1 MLPTSTGRARQS
13 EQKGPVN
20 GPSMRTQFP
29 GLIRVTLSV
38 FSLLLSF
45 TNSGYAQNIS
55 VPPRVMQAVNPLE
68 MVVLRGNTHPLA
80 RSEYDRGAVS
90 DAMPMGRVLLL
101 LQRSP
106 DQEQALQQLLEQ
118 QQSKSSP
125 NYHAWLTPEQFGQ
138 QFGVAAVDI
147 QVITQW
153 LASQGFSQIN
163 AGPGRMII
171 EFAGSAGQVRSA
183 FHTEIHRFVMNG
195 EEHTANVADPQI
207 PAALAPV
214 VAGIVSLHDFPKR
227 SHAKVVGEFHSKIGE
242 PGLQPLLT
250 LPTPFGSGNFYG
262 LGPGDFATIYNTR
275 PLLTAG
281 NDGTGQTIA
290 IVGETNLNVQDVQ
303 QFRSVFGLPAN
314 FDVTNIVL
322 NGADPG
328 ITSTDEE
335 TEADL
340 DVQWSGAV
348 APGATIKFVV
358 SASTPAS
365 AGVDLSAL
373 YIVEHNFA
381 AVMSESYGACESFLG
396 SAGNAFYGTLWQ
408 QAAAQGIT
416 AIVSSGDGGS
426 AGCDDFNKPQPAT
439 QGLAVSGLASTPYN
453 VSVGGTDFDQVNNWA
468 AYWSA
473 TNDATGTSAKSY
485 IPEIPW
491 SQNCAQIGLTGCGSS
506 APQGSVNIVAGAGG
520 PSAIYPK
527 PKWQLGV
534 AGMPNDSHR
543 DQPDVSLFAS
553 VGFNGTAY
561 VLCQGDRIGACYF
574 NSGSVSVELVGGTS
588 ASAPAFAGIIAL
600 VNQKQS
606 STNSPAPRQGIANN
620 VLYALANKS
629 GASCTSSPAEPA
641 NCVFNGVTKGSGF
654 LPTGKPGV
662 GTNSVPCQGGS
673 PNCTTAAAGGNGV
686 LVDPDRTTTEA
697 WTATAGYDMATGLGS
712 VNVNNLANIWGTASS
727 VGTTTTLTLSPTTGI
742 KHGSA
747 ENVAVNVTVK
757 ANTGTGTPTGDVSL
771 IASFAG
777 PPATTQGLDHFTLTS
792 TGAVTNATT
801 ESLPGGTYNVTAH
814 YAGDG
819 TNAPSDSTP
828 VQVTVSQ
835 ENSQTSIVVPTFD
848 STGNLLS
855 GNANSV
861 TYGSNYIIR
870 MYVTNS
876 GATPNPSGPPAPL
889 CAQVN
894 QLTCPTGT
902 VDLTGNG
909 AAVDAGTFPLNSAGY
924 TRDLA
929 PTLAGGSYSLIAKYS
944 GDNSY
949 NASSSTESFTVNPAV
964 TSINGQ
970 IFPPVVVGQPSFISF
985 TGYTQAL
992 RGVSPTGTVTFF
1004 DGSSQLGSP
1013 IAVSGGC
1020 GAACQ
1025 PAFFANGSV
1034 TMPTAGQRTLVAKY
1048 SGDANFAPATAS
1060 VAVNVLNPTTAAVNV
1075 SPANVNYG
1083 QAVTITGTIDT
1094 SVAATNAALKP
1105 TGVVSLTGTY
1115 DGAIGSAS
1123 ITTAAGAGGNWE
1135 IQVAATIT
1143 PQFNQSFMISY
1154 AGDSNYSGIS
1164 ASSELVTVIIPDF
1177 TLSPVNGLNLQPVAG
1192 QASSGQVTIAPATS
1206 TASSVSLSLVAP
1218 VISGYTI
1225 TLNPQ
1230 QVSLNGAPATAT
1242 ISFSPVSSTSASM
1255 ILNNMHHASLLN
1267 FQASKYWTISL
1278 VSGLASCVLFLSPW
1292 GRKRKRA
1299 VCSPGLVCLLTFAL
1313 GCGGGSSASP
1323 SSGGSGAGGGGGTP
1337 PAPTS
1342 ITLSTSNPKVTQ
1354 NQPFLITATVTSTK
1368 PLTGNVTFYN
1378 FGSPIAGFPISNGQA
1393 QVGGPGYIN
1402 NPGLYQ
1408 ITATYGGDVN
1418 NQSSTSS
1425 ALTQVITGTM
1435 PGTLVGKTGG
1445 DIHSIQVNFGV
1456 Q

>member
-1 MLPTSTGRARQS
+1 MYIRWPSLHRMVVVLGVVFASQNSISHAQSTS
-13 EQKGPVN
+13 
-20 GPSMRTQFP
+20 FP
-29 GLIRVTLSV
+29 ARVT
-38 FSLLLSF
+38 
-45 TNSGYAQNIS
+45 
-55 VPPRVMQAVNPLE
+55 QAVNPQNNVL
-68 MVVLRGNTHPLA
+68 LRGNTHPLA
-80 RSEYDRGAVS
+80 RAEYDHGAVPDS
-90 DAMPMGRVLLL
+90 QLLSRMLLL

-106 DQEQALQQLLEQ
+106 EQDSALQQYLEDQ
-118 QQSKSSP
+118 QNRLTP
-125 NYHAWLTPEQFGQ
+125 NYHRWLTPEQFGTQ
-138 QFGVAAVDI
+138 YGPADADI
-147 QVITQW
+147 QAVTAW

-163 AGPGRMII
+163 AGPGRMVI
-171 EFAGSAGQVRSA
+171 EFSGNAGQVRSA

-214 VAGIVSLHDFPKR
+214 VAGVVSLHDFPKR
-227 SHAKVVGEFHSKIGE
+227 SHANVLGEFRRNLGE

-250 LPTPFGSGNFYG
+250 FPKPFGSGNFYG
-262 LGPGDFATIYNTR
+262 LGPGDFATIYNTK

-303 QFRSVFGLPAN
+303 QFRSMFGLSPN
-314 FDVTNIVL
+314 FDTTNIVL
-322 NGADPG
+322 NGTDPG
-328 ITSTDEE
+328 ITSIDEE

-365 AGVDLSAL
+365 AGIDLSAL
-373 YIVEHNFA
+373 YIVEHNVA
-381 AVMSESYGACESFLG
+381 AVMSESYGACESSLG
-396 SAGNAFYGTLWQ
+396 SAGNAFYSTLWQ

-416 AIVSSGDGGS
+416 VMVSSGDGGS
-426 AGCDDFNKPQPAT
+426 AGCDDFNKAQPAT
-439 QGLAVSGLASTPYN
+439 HGLAVSGLASTPYN
-453 VSVGGTDFDQVNNWA
+453 VSVGGTDFDQVNNWPT
-468 AYWSA
+468 YWST
-473 TNDATGTSAKSY
+473 TNNATGTSAKSY

-491 SQNCAQIGLTGCGSS
+491 SQNCAQIGLTDCGSS
-506 APQGSVNIVAGAGG
+506 APQGSVNIVAGSGG

-561 VLCQGDRIGACYF
+561 VLCQSDRIGPCYV

-588 ASAPAFAGIIAL
+588 ASAPAFAGVIAL

-606 STNSPAPRQGIANN
+606 NTSNPAPRQGNANN
-620 VLYALANKS
+620 VLYALAKTS
-629 GASCTSSPAEPA
+629 GASCTSSLAEAA
-641 NCVFNGVTKGSGF
+641 NCVFNDVTKGNTF
-654 LPTGKPGV
+654 LPTGKLGV

-673 PNCTTAAAGGNGV
+673 PDCSTAAAGGNGV
-686 LVDPDRTTTEA
+686 LIDPAHTTEA
-697 WTATAGYDMATGLGS
+697 WTATAGYDMTTGLGS
-712 VNVNNLANIWGTASS
+712 VNVNNLASIWGTASS

-747 ENVAVNVTVK
+747 ENVAVNVTVT

-771 IASFAG
+771 IASFVG
-777 PPATTQGLDHFTLTS
+777 PPATTQGLDRFTLSS

-801 ESLPGGTYNVTAH
+801 QSLPGGIYNVTAH

-819 TNAPSDSTP
+819 INAPSDSTP

-835 ENSQTSIVVPTFD
+835 ENSQTFIVVPTFD
-848 STGNLLS
+848 STGTLVS

-870 MYVTNS
+870 VYVTNS
-876 GATPNPSGPPAPL
+876 SATANPSGPPAPL

-902 VDLTGNG
+902 VALTGNG

-929 PTLAGGSYSLIAKYS
+929 PTLTGGTYSLIAKYS

-949 NASSSTESFTVNPAV
+949 IANSSTESFTVNPAV

-970 IFPPVVVGQPSFISF
+970 IFPPVVAGHSSFVSF
-985 TGYTQAL
+985 TGYTQVI

-1013 IAVSGGC
+1013 VTISGGC

-1034 TMPTAGQRTLVAKY
+1034 TMPTAGQRTLVAQY
-1048 SGDANFAPATAS
+1048 SGDTNFAPSTAS
-1060 VAVNVLNPTTAAVNV
+1060 VAVNVLNPTTAAVNA

-1083 QAVTITGTIDT
+1083 QTVTITGTIDT
-1094 SVAATNAALKP
+1094 SVVATNAALKP
-1105 TGVVSLTGTY
+1105 TGAVSLTGTY
-1115 DGAIGSAS
+1115 DGAISNAS
-1123 ITTAAGAGGNWE
+1123 ITTAAGASGNWE
-1135 IQVAATIT
+1135 IQVTATMT
-1143 PQFNQSFMISY
+1143 PQFGESFMISY
-1154 AGDSNYSGIS
+1154 GGDSHYAGIS
-1164 ASSELVTVIIPDF
+1164 AFSQLVTVVIPDF
-1177 TLSPVNGLNLQPVAG
+1177 TLGPVNGLSLQPVAG
-1192 QASSGQVTIAPATS
+1192 QAASGQVTIAPASSIPS
-1206 TASSVSLSLVAP
+1206 TVNLSLVAP
-1218 VISGYTI
+1218 AISGYTI

-1242 ISFSPVSSTSASM
+1242 ISFSPVSSTSASV
-1255 ILNNMHHASLLN
+1255 ILNNMHHAGLLN
-1267 FQASKYWTISL
+1267 SQAGKYWTISL
-1278 VSGLASCVLFLSPW
+1278 ASGLASCFLFLSPW
-1292 GRKRKRA
+1292 GLKRKRA
-1299 VCSPGLVCLLTFAL
+1299 VCSLGLVCLLTFAL

-1323 SSGGSGAGGGGGTP
+1323 SGGSGAGAGGGAS
-1337 PAPTS
+1337 PASTS
-1342 ITLSTSNPKVTQ
+1342 ITLSTSNPKVAQ
-1354 NQPFLITATVTSTK
+1354 NQPFVITATVTSSR

-1402 NPGLYQ
+1402 NPGLYR

-1435 PGTLVGKTGG
+1435 PGTLQAKTGG
-1445 DIHSIQVNFGV
+1445 DIHSLQVNFGV

>member
-1 MLPTSTGRARQS
+1 MYIRWSSLHRMVVVLAVVFASQNSISHAQSTS
-13 EQKGPVN
+13 
-20 GPSMRTQFP
+20 FP
-29 GLIRVTLSV
+29 ARVT
-38 FSLLLSF
+38 
-45 TNSGYAQNIS
+45 
-55 VPPRVMQAVNPLE
+55 QAVNPLE
-68 MVVLRGNTHPLA
+68 MAVLRGNTHPLA
-80 RSEYDRGAVS
+80 RAEYDRGAVS
-90 DAMPMGRVLLL
+90 DAMPMGRILLL

-106 DQEQALQQLLEQ
+106 DQEQALQQMLEQ

-138 QFGVAAVDI
+138 QFGAAAADI

-163 AGPGRMII
+163 VGPGRMVI
-171 EFAGSAGQVRSA
+171 EFSGSAGQVRSA

-195 EEHTANVADPQI
+195 EEHTANIADPQI
-207 PAALAPV
+207 PAALGPV
-214 VAGIVSLHDFPKR
+214 VAGVVSLHDFPKR
-227 SHAKVVGEFHSKIGE
+227 SHANVLGEFRRNLGE

-250 LPTPFGSGNFYG
+250 FPKPFGSGNFYG
-262 LGPGDFATIYNTR
+262 LGPGDFATIYNTK

-303 QFRSVFGLPAN
+303 QFRSMFGLPAN
-314 FDVTNIVL
+314 FDATHIVL

-328 ITSTDEE
+328 ITSIDEE

-348 APGATIKFVV
+348 APGANIKFVV

-365 AGVDLSAL
+365 AGIDLSAL
-373 YIVEHNFA
+373 YIVEHNIA
-381 AVMSESYGACESFLG
+381 AVMSESYGACEKVLGTAG
-396 SAGNAFYGTLWQ
+396 SAFYNNLWE

-416 AIVSSGDGGS
+416 VVVSSGDGGS
-426 AGCDDFNKPQPAT
+426 AGCDDFNTQQVAT

-453 VSVGGTDFDQVNNWA
+453 VSVGGTDFDQVNTWA
-468 AYWSA
+468 TYWNTS
-473 TNDATGTSAKSY
+473 NDATGTSAKSY

-506 APQGSVNIVAGAGG
+506 APQGSVNIVAGSGG

-561 VLCQGDRIGACYF
+561 VLCQSDRIGPCYV

-588 ASAPAFAGIIAL
+588 ASAPAFAGVIAL

-606 STNSPAPRQGIANN
+606 NTSNPAPRQGNANN
-620 VLYALANKS
+620 VLYALAKKS
-629 GASCTSSPAEPA
+629 GASCTSSLAEAA
-641 NCVFNGVTKGSGF
+641 NCVFNDVTKGNTF
-654 LPTGKPGV
+654 LPTGKLGV

-673 PNCTTAAAGGNGV
+673 PGCSTASAGGNGV
-686 LVDPDRTTTEA
+686 LVDPAHTATEA
-697 WTATAGYDMATGLGS
+697 WTATAGYDMTTGLGS
-712 VNVNNLANIWGTASS
+712 VNVNNLASIWGTASS

-747 ENVAVNVTVK
+747 ENVSVNVTVT

-771 IASFAG
+771 IASFVG
-777 PPATTQGLDHFTLTS
+777 PPATTQGLDHFTLSS

-801 ESLPGGTYNVTAH
+801 QSLPGGIYNVTAH

-819 TNAPSDSTP
+819 INAPSDSTP

-835 ENSQTSIVVPTFD
+835 ENSQTFIVVPTFD
-848 STGNLLS
+848 STGNLVS

-870 MYVTNS
+870 MYTTNS
-876 GATPNPSGPPAPL
+876 TAAPNPSGPPAPL

-902 VDLTGNG
+902 VALTGNS

-929 PTLAGGSYSLIAKYS
+929 PTLTGGTYSLIAKYS

-970 IFPPVVVGQPSFISF
+970 IFTPVVAGQSSFVSF

-1004 DGSSQLGSP
+1004 DGSNQLGSP
-1013 IAVSGGC
+1013 VTISGGC

-1034 TMPTAGQRTLVAKY
+1034 TMPTAGQRTLVAQY
-1048 SGDANFAPATAS
+1048 SGDTNFAPSTTS
-1060 VAVNVLNPTTAAVNV
+1060 MAVNVLNPTTAAVNV

-1083 QAVTITGTIDT
+1083 QTVTITGTIDT
-1094 SVAATNAALKP
+1094 SVPATNAGLKP
-1105 TGVVSLTGTY
+1105 AGTVSLYGSHDGQISSGLSIVTGT
-1115 DGAIGSAS
+1115 GP
-1123 ITTAAGAGGNWE
+1123 TGNWE
-1135 IQVAATIT
+1135 IRVSATVT
-1143 PQFNQSFMISY
+1143 PQFTQYFTIYYNGDANYAQST
-1154 AGDSNYSGIS
+1154 
-1164 ASSELVTVIIPDF
+1164 ASSSSVTVVIPDF
-1177 TLSPVNGLNLQPVAG
+1177 TLSPANGLTLQPVAG
-1192 QASSGQVTIAPATS
+1192 QTASAQITITPTTS
-1206 TASSVSLSLVAP
+1206 TPSTVNLTAIPPGP

-1225 TLNPQ
+1225 SVSPQ
-1230 QVSLNGAPATAT
+1230 QVSLNGAPVTAT
-1242 ISFSPVSSTSASM
+1242 ISFAPTSSAPTGAIKRQSHYVSAWKGPQHGIPRGVSSWWALSAT
-1255 ILNNMHHASLLN
+1255 AGAACCFLLV
-1267 FQASKYWTISL
+1267 FPGS
-1278 VSGLASCVLFLSPW
+1278 
-1292 GRKRKRA
+1292 RKRYYLA
-1299 VCSPGLVCLLTFAL
+1299 AALGSVCLLAFAV
-1313 GCGGGSSASP
+1313 GCGGGGASGQP
-1323 SSGGSGAGGGGGTP
+1323 IGGGTP
-1337 PAPTS
+1337 SGGSSPVQTS
-1342 ITLSTSNPKVTQ
+1342 ISLSTSNAKVPYPQ
-1354 NQPFLITATVTSTK
+1354 SFLITATITSTK
-1368 PLTGNVTFYN
+1368 PTTGTVTFYN
-1378 FGSPIAGFPISNGQA
+1378 YGKTVEIAQVFNGQA
-1393 QVGGPGYIN
+1393 QTGTGYIN
-1402 NPGLYQ
+1402 DVGLYQ
-1408 ITATYGGDVN
+1408 ITASYSGDGQNLPSQTSSTLTQVVTGSWNGTFQANTGGDVH
-1418 NQSSTSS
+1418 S
-1425 ALTQVITGTM
+1425 LQV
-1435 PGTLVGKTGG
+1435 L
-1445 DIHSIQVNFGV
+1445 FGL